1 MTKDLPLD
9 TRTLSLFFKYLQK
22 IFLGYSIMQFPFS
35 ILPLIFCSNS
45 KLKIFSFFQ
54 IFYNLSF
61 VICVSISNKN
71 KKK

>member
-9 TRTLSLFFKYLQK
+9 TRTLLLFFKYLQK

-45 KLKIFSFFQ
+45 KLKIFSFF
-54 IFYNLSF
+54 
-61 VICVSISNKN
+61 
-71 KKK
+71 